1 MAEDKGVEN
10 ANAIQRELQYKQKIA
25 NLFPDYV
32 LPLKEVKRQKA
43 LISKNKKSAGR
54 IIDCSATTC
63 KDTGVSQDTLKHLES
78 DGKST
83 IIKRNSSVNNEIP
96 SSAPNASLL
105 PNDFPSMTL
114 PPRPLLSPTFTY
126 SRRKKNADSSN
137 SGFVSP
143 RQQHKPNIMHYCK
156 DCGVHCS
163 GALCY
168 ELHLRGEKHKVKLQ
182 CSRDPSNKE
191 RNKRVRCDLCEIY
204 CQDETLLEM
213 HLKGKKHKAKEHVL
227 EHGEKIK
234 NENGQ
239 QFWCELCQIPCM
251 NEETF
256 TLHCN
261 GKKHRKH
268 LYVFEEEKKKTEA
281 MDSAMPSSECI

>member
-1 MAEDKGVEN
+1 MAEDKRLEN
-10 ANAIQRELQYKQKIA
+10 ANAIQRELKYKQKIA

-32 LPLKEVKRQKA
+32 LPLKEETMKLFESDGEINAIGTISTNNSNVKRQKA
-43 LISKNKKSAGR
+43 SIIKNKKSARR

-63 KDTGVSQDTLKHLES
+63 TCTGVSQDTLKHLES
-78 DGKST
+78 HGEST
-83 IIKRNSSVNNEIP
+83 IIKSNSSVNAEIP

-105 PNDFPSMTL
+105 TNHFP
-114 PPRPLLSPTFTY
+114 
-126 SRRKKNADSSN
+126 RRN
-137 SGFVSP
+137 F
-143 RQQHKPNIMHYCK
+143 I
-156 DCGVHCS
+156 
-163 GALCY
+163 
-168 ELHLRGEKHKVKLQ
+168 GE
-182 CSRDPSNKE
+182 
-191 RNKRVRCDLCEIY
+191 
-204 CQDETLLEM
+204 
-213 HLKGKKHKAKEHVL
+213 L

-268 LYVFEEEKKKTEA
+268 LYVFEEEKKKAEA
-281 MDSAMPSSECI
+281 KDSCHA

>member
-1 MAEDKGVEN
+1 
-10 ANAIQRELQYKQKIA
+10 
-25 NLFPDYV
+25 
-32 LPLKEVKRQKA
+32 
-43 LISKNKKSAGR
+43 
-54 IIDCSATTC
+54 
-63 KDTGVSQDTLKHLES
+63 
-78 DGKST
+78 
-83 IIKRNSSVNNEIP
+83 
-96 SSAPNASLL
+96 
-105 PNDFPSMTL
+105 
-114 PPRPLLSPTFTY
+114 
-126 SRRKKNADSSN
+126 
-137 SGFVSP
+137 
-143 RQQHKPNIMHYCK
+143 MHYCK
-156 DCGVHCS
+156 DCGVHCA

-168 ELHLRGEKHKVKLQ
+168 EIHLRGEKHKVKLQ

-281 MDSAMPSSECI
+281 MDSAMPSFECI